1 MRLYLIQ
8 AELNDL
14 SSLARDVANRLAEE
28 IRQLA
33 DLYAGTIAAG
43 GRLYFVGNGGSAADA
58 QHIAAEYV
66 VRLGR
71 DRRPLP
77 ALALTTDTSV
87 LTACANDLSF
97 DDVYARQVA
106 ALCGP
111 RDLLVIHSTS
121 GASTNV
127 IRAANAA
134 REMGVKV
141 AALLGRDGG
150 PLKSQV
156 DFALV
161 VPSNSTSHIQEMHL
175 AIEHVVCA
183 LVEQEV
189 AAA

>member
-1 MRLYLIQ
+1 
-8 AELNDL
+8 
-14 SSLARDVANRLAEE
+14 
-28 IRQLA
+28 
-33 DLYAGTIAAG
+33 
-43 GRLYFVGNGGSAADA
+43 
-58 QHIAAEYV
+58 
-66 VRLGR
+66 
-71 DRRPLP
+71 
-77 ALALTTDTSV
+77 
-87 LTACANDLSF
+87 
-97 DDVYARQVA
+97 
-106 ALCGP
+106 
-111 RDLLVIHSTS
+111 VIHSTS